1 MSRKGN
7 QMEGL
12 ERFLKAQEGAYDQAL
27 REIKSGRK
35 QSHWMWYIFPQIQGL
50 GRSSMAKYYAIRDRD
65 EAVTYFNDP
74 VLGSRLIEISSA
86 LLNLESNDPEVVM
99 GWPDNLKLKSSMTLF
114 ALVSDNPIF
123 SQVLNKYF
131 GGQQDE
137 FTITKLK
144 NN

>member
-1 MSRKGN
+1 
-7 QMEGL
+7 
-12 ERFLKAQEGAYDQAL
+12 
-27 REIKSGRK
+27 
-35 QSHWMWYIFPQIQGL
+35 
-50 GRSSMAKYYAIRDRD
+50 
-65 EAVTYFNDP
+65 
-74 VLGSRLIEISSA
+74 

>member
-1 MSRKGN
+1 
-7 QMEGL
+7 MEGL

>member
-1 MSRKGN
+1 
-7 QMEGL
+7 MEGL

-27 REIKSGRK
+27 REIISGRK

-50 GRSSMAKYYAIRDRD
+50 GRSSTAKYYAIRDRN
-65 EAVTYFNDP
+65 EAIKYYNDP
-74 VLGSRLIEISSA
+74 ILGTRLIEISNA

-131 GGQQDE
+131 DGEQDLLTVKFLSAGE
-137 FTITKLK
+137 
-144 NN
+144 